1 MPSSVILKENYII
14 KKCLYKSKY
23 IIEKNFYLNIKKHNL
38 DFIPK
43 LYAFNDKQQ
52 LLFIENVGARV
63 SKNKIDWS
71 IIKIYFNKLVS
82 IGYYHNDIRSPNIVY
97 DLYKDKY
104 YLIDF
109 EHVDS
114 HFKDYKIRNNIFYKL
129 IGYNINE

>member
-1 MPSSVILKENYII
+1 MPSTIILKENYII

-23 IIEKNFYLNIKKHNL
+23 INERDFYINSKKHSL

-43 LYAFNDKQQ
+43 LYAFNDKLQ

-63 SKNKIDWS
+63 SKNKIDWD
-71 IIKIYFNKLVS
+71 IIKIYFNKLVEL
-82 IGYYHNDIRSPNIVY
+82 GYYHNDIRSPNIVY
-97 DLYKDKY
+97 DLCKDKY

-114 HFKDYKIRNNIFYKL
+114 YFNDFKIRNNIFYKL
-129 IGYNINE
+129 IGYNING

>member
-43 LYAFNDKQQ
+43 LLAFNDKQQ

-82 IGYYHNDIRSPNIVY
+82 IGYYHNDIRSPNVVY

-114 HFKDYKIRNNIFYKL
+114 HFQDYKIRNNIFYKL
-129 IGYNINE
+129 IGYNING

>member
-1 MPSSVILKENYII
+1 MPSTVILKEKYII

-23 IIEKNFYLNIKKHNL
+23 INEKNFYLNIKKYNL

-43 LYAFNDKQQ
+43 LLAFNDKQQ

-71 IIKIYFNKLVS
+71 IIKIYFNKLVEL
-82 IGYYHNDIRSPNIVY
+82 GYYHNDIRSPNIVY

-114 HFKDYKIRNNIFYKL
+114 YFKDYKIRNNIFYKL

>member
-23 IIEKNFYLNIKKHNL
+23 INERDFYINSKKHNL

-63 SKNKIDWS
+63 SKNKIDWN
-71 IIKIYFNKLVS
+71 IIKIYFNKLVEL
-82 IGYYHNDIRSPNIVY
+82 GYYHNDIRSPNIVY

-114 HFKDYKIRNNIFYKL
+114 YFKDYKIRNNIFYKL